1 MSARRA
7 VFVLALAGVSAS
19 WAPASAD
26 EPDLPALNTI
36 VTPDSPA
43 FVQIGVSPT
52 QIQRSTDPKA
62 FAAAVV
68 PAIVTQKGFGVPPG
82 FALETAPYWWM
93 SHPMLTVEQYQQGGF
108 SNLLRNFSLSI
119 ASTQGAPA
127 SSTTS
132 TTTTGTTTTSAPT
145 PQVAFGVRTTLWRG
159 TPNTKAMGACRDAL
173 KSGLQTK
180 TDAVAAFLASADPS
194 FWTKPK
200 AERDAALE
208 KVANDANVA
217 ALKGADLSSCAQAFS
232 LQQGFSLDLAASLAL
247 AIPNDLFDHTKFYGV
262 SAWLTPGYFPTESDS
277 LMGLVRYYSDFVGD
291 PGELRSLDFG
301 VRYTHA
307 WSAFGLG
314 LETVVR
320 DYLAGDTTGKGYAFR
335 VAGTFDLLVAGN
347 VWITLTLGRD
357 YAPFENQPFL
367 SLAGIKWNVDA
378 NTTGT
383 RTVDPGKDASALF
396 NAAGWAPPPPNPGAP
411 PATNP

>member
-1 MSARRA
+1 LNARRA
-7 VFVLALAGVSAS
+7 AVALALAASSLSA
-19 WAPASAD
+19 AALAD

-62 FAAAVV
+62 FAVAVV

-93 SHPMLTVEQYQQGGF
+93 SHPMLTVEEYQQGGL

-119 ASTQGAPA
+119 ASTPGAPA
-127 SSTTS
+127 TTAPA
-132 TTTTGTTTTSAPT
+132 TTGTTATTTSSAPT

-159 TPNTKAMGACRDAL
+159 TPNTKAMGACREAL
-173 KSGLQTK
+173 KSGLQSK
-180 TDAVAAFLASADPS
+180 TDAVGAFLAHADPS

-200 AERDAALE
+200 AERDALLE
-208 KVANDANVA
+208 KVSADANVS
-217 ALKGADLSSCAQAFS
+217 ALKSADLSPCAKAFS

-247 AIPNDLFDHTKFYGV
+247 AIPDDLFDHTKFDGV
-262 SAWLTPGYFPTESDS
+262 SAWLTPAYFPSASDS
-277 LMGLVRYYSDFVGD
+277 IMGLARYYSDFVGD

-307 WSAFGLG
+307 WSSFGLG
-314 LETVVR
+314 LETLVR

-335 VAGTFDLLVAGN
+335 AAGTFDLLVASN
-347 VWITLTLGRD
+347 VWVTLTLGRD

-378 NTTGT
+378 NATGT
-383 RTVDPGKDASALF
+383 RTVDPGSDASTLF
-396 NAAGWAPPPPNPGAP
+396 NAAGWAPPPANPSPGA
-411 PATNP
+411 NP